1 MITLSVK
8 QHIRHVLIRSR
19 WRRWIV
25 PLICALPY
33 LSSLIWLLA
42 RGQSWIA
49 QVMLSTLVMGAVLVL
64 LTFFLARL
72 EFRR

>member
-1 MITLSVK
+1 MITLTVK
-8 QHIRHVLIRSR
+8 NHIRHVLIRSR

-25 PLICALPY
+25 PLICAVPY
-33 LSSLIWLLA
+33 LASLIWLFT
-42 RGQSWIA
+42 RGQSWIV
-49 QVMLSTLVMGAVLVL
+49 QVMLSPLVMGAALAF